1 MRAYYTTVIIFDDFT
16 DSRTLLDVFSA
27 IEPATSIMVA
37 SSLVLGPVLKKWF
50 GRAGYVSQP
59 KRSSPSP
66 RSTKRTFHRINDS
79 AATDSGQESQ
89 DIELGGTVT
98 TVQAPTRATLASPR
112 HGDAR
117 MENEFE
123 DAQTLAVQEGK
134 GISVQKDFSVHEE
147 V

>member
-1 MRAYYTTVIIFDDFT
+1 MRAYYTTIITFDDFT
-16 DSRTLLDVFSA
+16 DSRTLLDIFTA
-27 IEPATSIMVA
+27 IEPATSIIVA

-79 AATDSGQESQ
+79 TAAESGQDSQ

-98 TVQAPTRATLASPR
+98 TVQVPTRATPASPW

-123 DAQTLAVQEGK
+123 DTQTLAVQEGK
-134 GISVQKDFSVHEE
+134 AISVQKDFSVHKEM
-147 V
+147 